1 MEDEEIKKTVVAY
14 LSKKGYTKADLALQ
28 EEQNN
33 VSASPSSDH
42 FVSRVENDPK
52 RYNDGYSKLR
62 SLAYNSRDLY
72 KHELLSVLYPVYI
85 HCFMDLVAG
94 GLVHEA
100 RIFFCAFR
108 EDHESRH
115 LRDLQKLERILSTLN
130 SEEMEL
136 ARPFRL
142 NKLKIKLCEY
152 SYDLL
157 LQYLQKTHS
166 LTILGIINEHIDFEV
181 YPGQPTTVSDNAD
194 FATVE
199 GRNNN
204 FGKQMNHNLRWGALE
219 ETEEQHPDK
228 ALSDSE
234 KAENGNKD
242 VNTEKSK
249 KRTFDVIQQGVAVR
263 RIKKDKLVSAT
274 GANARSETSAVS
286 AAPRMKPE
294 LTLPATPAEA
304 ERVVLEDLRNRM
316 QSNSLALPS
325 INFYTIL
332 NAHNRLN
339 CLSISDGGSLIAGGF
354 SDSSMKVWDMSED
367 VQIKKTSNL
376 LGANDS
382 VKNENFPGTEE
393 CRRSYTLL
401 HGHSGPV
408 YSVAFSHSGDFLLS
422 ASSDS
427 TIRLWSTK
435 LNANLVCYKGHNFP
449 VWDAQFN
456 PVGDYF
462 ASCSHDRTARIW
474 SMERT
479 QPVRVL
485 AGHLSDVD
493 CVQWHANCNYI
504 ATGSSD
510 KTIRLWDVHN
520 GDSVR
525 IFIGHRSM
533 ILSLAMSP
541 DGRYMA
547 SGDED
552 GTIMLWDISSGC
564 CVSPLVGHN
573 SCVWSLAFS
582 CEGTLLASGSA
593 DSTVKLWDV
602 TASTKAPRTENKSS
616 CSSRLRLLKALPTK
630 STPVYTLQFSRRNLL
645 FAAGAP
651 SRCS

>member
-14 LSKKGYTKADLALQ
+14 LSKKGYTKADLVLQ

-33 VSASPSSDH
+33 VSASPSSDLC
-42 FVSRVENDPK
+42 VSRVENDPK

-62 SLAYNSRDLY
+62 SLAYNSLDLY
-72 KHELLSVLYPVYI
+72 K
-85 HCFMDLVAG
+85 
-94 GLVHEA
+94 
-100 RIFFCAFR
+100 
-108 EDHESRH
+108 
-115 LRDLQKLERILSTLN
+115 
-130 SEEMEL
+130 
-136 ARPFRL
+136 
-142 NKLKIKLCEY
+142 Y

-157 LQYLQKTHS
+157 LQYLQKTHT

-181 YPGQPTTVSDNAD
+181 YPGQPTTVADNAD
-194 FATVE
+194 FATAE
-199 GRNNN
+199 GRNNK
-204 FGKQMNHNLRWGALE
+204 FGKQMNQNIRWGALE
-219 ETEEQHPDK
+219 ETEEQHPEK

-242 VNTEKSK
+242 VNTEKGK
-249 KRTFDVIQQGVAVR
+249 KRTFDGMQQGVAVR

-294 LTLPATPAEA
+294 LTLPATPAEV
-304 ERVVLEDLRNRM
+304 ERVVLEDLRNRV
-316 QSNSLALPS
+316 QLNSLALPS

-332 NAHNRLN
+332 NAHDRLN
-339 CLSISDGGSLIAGGF
+339 CLSVSEGGSLIAGGF
-354 SDSSMKVWDMSED
+354 SDSSVKVWDMSED
-367 VQIKKTSNL
+367 VQIKKTFNL
-376 LGANDS
+376 LGANES
-382 VKNENFPGTEE
+382 VKNENIPGTED
-393 CRRSYTLL
+393 CKRSYTLL

-427 TIRLWSTK
+427 TIRLWNTK

-479 QPVRVL
+479 HPVRVL

-493 CVQWHANCNYI
+493 WHANCNYI

-552 GTIMLWDISSGC
+552 GTIMMWDISSGC

-602 TASTKAPRTENKSS
+602 TASTKAPRTENFQEGIFYLQPVHRQDVPDHVVPKSLKKYKPMAVTS
-616 CSSRLRLLKALPTK
+616 KLCATGNYREISDPTSSVFVNGRFICCDVA
-630 STPVYTLQFSRRNLL
+630 
-645 FAAGAP
+645 
-651 SRCS
+651 